1 MRHCDPDSGPLLA
14 RFCPHVANRSHG
26 PLNAQVHHNRITHV
40 QGSTMKSLV
49 AEDDATNRKLLQTFL
64 SRYGECD
71 IAIDGNE
78 AVSAVLLALQNHHPY
93 DLVCMD
99 LRMPR
104 MDGQEAIRVIR
115 RQEATT
121 QAGKTA
127 KIIVTTIH
135 TDTESIATALL
146 GRCDA
151 YLVKPIDTAKL
162 KKELSALG
170 LIQ

>member
-1 MRHCDPDSGPLLA
+1 MR
-14 RFCPHVANRSHG
+14 
-26 PLNAQVHHNRITHV
+26 
-40 QGSTMKSLV
+40 SLV
-49 AEDDATNRKLLQTFL
+49 AEDDATNRKLLKAFL

-71 IAIDGNE
+71 IAVDGNA
-78 AVSAVLLALQNHHPY
+78 AVNAVLLAIQSRREY

-104 MDGQEAIRVIR
+104 MDGQEAIREIR
-115 RQEATT
+115 RHET
-121 QAGKTA
+121 AGRVSKTA

-135 TDTESIATALL
+135 TDSESIATALL

-162 KKELSALG
+162 KKELIAFG

>member
-1 MRHCDPDSGPLLA
+1 
-14 RFCPHVANRSHG
+14 
-26 PLNAQVHHNRITHV
+26 
-40 QGSTMKSLV
+40 MKSLV
-49 AEDDATNRKLLQTFL
+49 AEDDATNRKLLKAFL

-71 IAIDGNE
+71 IAVDGNE
-78 AVSAVLLALQNHHPY
+78 AVNAVLLAIQSRREY

-104 MDGQEAIRVIR
+104 MDGQEAIREIR
-115 RQEATT
+115 RQETI
-121 QAGKTA
+121 GRVSKTA

-135 TDTESIATALL
+135 TDSESIATALL

-162 KKELSALG
+162 KKELIALG

>member
-1 MRHCDPDSGPLLA
+1 
-14 RFCPHVANRSHG
+14 
-26 PLNAQVHHNRITHV
+26 
-40 QGSTMKSLV
+40 MKSLV

-71 IAIDGNE
+71 IAIDGKE
-78 AVSAVLLALQNHHPY
+78 AVIAVERARENHQGY

-99 LRMPR
+99 LRMPHL
-104 MDGQEAIRVIR
+104 DGQEAIREIR
-115 RQEATT
+115 KQEA
-121 QAGKTA
+121 ASGASKIA

-135 TDTESIATALL
+135 TGTEDITAAIL

-151 YLVKPIDTAKL
+151 YVVKPIETAKL
-162 KKELSALG
+162 KKELKALG

>member
-1 MRHCDPDSGPLLA
+1 MR
-14 RFCPHVANRSHG
+14 
-26 PLNAQVHHNRITHV
+26 
-40 QGSTMKSLV
+40 SLV
-49 AEDDATNRKLLQTFL
+49 AEDDATNRKLLKAFL

-71 IAIDGNE
+71 IAVDGNE
-78 AVSAVLLALQNHHPY
+78 AVNAVLLAIQSRREY

-104 MDGQEAIRVIR
+104 MDGQEAIREIR
-115 RQEATT
+115 RHET
-121 QAGKTA
+121 AGRVSKTA

-135 TDTESIATALL
+135 TDSESIATALL

-162 KKELSALG
+162 KKELIAFG
-170 LIQ
+170 RIQ